1 MLKRASG
8 YVFLHRVM
16 AVGSGTVNMNLAT
29 QVSIHFN
36 RVTAMRGEQILEIG
50 LNCKM
55 MLIVQ
60 STILL

>member
-1 MLKRASG
+1 MLKRG
-8 YVFLHRVM
+8 LEYVFSHQVM
-16 AVGSGTVNMNLAT
+16 VAGSGTVNMNLAT
-29 QVSIHFN
+29 QVSILFN

-60 STILL
+60 STISL